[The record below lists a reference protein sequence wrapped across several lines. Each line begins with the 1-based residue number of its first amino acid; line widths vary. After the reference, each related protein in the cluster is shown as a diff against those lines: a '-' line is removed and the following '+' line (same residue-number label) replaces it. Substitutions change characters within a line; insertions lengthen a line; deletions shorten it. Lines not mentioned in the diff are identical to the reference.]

1 MILIYNTSISYAQED
16 FMETLVV
23 VMVAAFL
30 IGLILNKIWAN
41 KEIKP
46 TPYSR
51 VRDESHSYFVPTPPV
66 DFKFKDYSYQKGND
80 QREEDI
86 KNNLM
91 NRINDLTNKL
101 NG

>member
-1 MILIYNTSISYAQED
+1 
-16 FMETLVV
+16 METLVV

-30 IGLILNKIWAN
+30 IGLVLNKIWAS
-41 KEIKP
+41 KEIRP

-51 VRDESHSYFVPTPPV
+51 VQDESRSYFVPTTV

-91 NRINDLTNKL
+91 NRINELTNKL